1 MKNTKY
7 DRIADLY
14 KADISIPL
22 AFKIASDH
30 GKDDDIGSIT
40 RREIR
45 DIFASTNI
53 MEKIVKDLQELLE
66 VEEQEKIEID
76 SIKEYLLKKIEE

>member
-1 MKNTKY
+1 M
-7 DRIADLY
+7 Y
-14 KADISIPL
+14 KAEISILL

-30 GKDDDIGSIT
+30 GQDDDIGSIT

-53 MEKIVKDLQELLE
+53 MERIVKDLQELLE

-76 SIKEYLLKKIEE
+76 SISLWDDKDILVKHGVSYKEDI